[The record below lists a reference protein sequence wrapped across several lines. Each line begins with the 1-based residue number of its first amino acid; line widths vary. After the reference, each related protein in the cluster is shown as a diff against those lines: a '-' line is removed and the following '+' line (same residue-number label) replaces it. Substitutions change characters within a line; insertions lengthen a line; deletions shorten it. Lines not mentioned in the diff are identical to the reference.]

1 MDIGK
6 EGLIHAYSTHSGYT
20 QVPFFFLFKG
30 ALSFHFVSFF
40 SKLSVPQFSLVFIMA
55 LMVELWAHVF
65 VYSYIDFRFR
75 FRQRLDIK
83 YRWYLIRIKILS

>member
-1 MDIGK
+1 
-6 EGLIHAYSTHSGYT
+6 
-20 QVPFFFLFKG
+20 
-30 ALSFHFVSFF
+30 
-40 SKLSVPQFSLVFIMA
+40 MA

-83 YRWYLIRIKILS
+83 

>member
-1 MDIGK
+1 MHTVHTVD
-6 EGLIHAYSTHSGYT
+6 T
-20 QVPFFFLFKG
+20 QVRFFFLFKG

-55 LMVELWAHVF
+55 LMVELCAHVF

-83 YRWYLIRIKILS
+83 